1 MSLFDLLFLA
11 TVLVSIFTLVFA
23 AVMAISGRARRALR
37 VLTIWA
43 VAAAAYLA
51 VATAVKLALP
61 VQAFH
66 LGEIQCEDDWC
77 FTVAAARRVSPDNYE
92 VTLRLSSRA
101 LRVAQRNRNGF
112 TVSVVDG
119 SGTRYPA
126 LANQGQTPF
135 DILLQP
141 GESVTITRNFR
152 IPAQAARLGL
162 VVGKPGW
169 NPAWLIIGREPFEK
183 TVVLLEGDA

>member
-1 MSLFDLLFLA
+1 MSFFDLLFLA
-11 TVLVSIFTLVFA
+11 VVLVSLVTLICA
-23 AVMAISGRARRALR
+23 AAMAISGRARPALG
-37 VLTIWA
+37 VLKIWA

-61 VQAFH
+61 VQTFH
-66 LGEIQCEDDWC
+66 VGEIQCEDDWC
-77 FTVAAARRVSPDNYE
+77 FTVAAARRVAPDNYE

-112 TVSVVDG
+112 TVSVVDV

-126 LANQGQTPF
+126 LANEGETPF

-141 GESVTITRNFR
+141 GESVTTTRNFR
-152 IPAQAARLGL
+152 IRAQASRLGL
-162 VVGKPGW
+162 VVGKSGW